1 MKDKNRFLIL
11 DLLRGLA
18 VIGMVVFHAIFIYNF
33 TAQSGL
39 ELYSGGYLIL
49 ARTVQF
55 TFITLVG
62 VCMAISRTY
71 RPVGFYKRQLKRF
84 VKVGICALLV
94 TLGTYYTQPD
104 FYVRFGILHFIA
116 VASLLIMFFA
126 RFTNLNL
133 LLAIGS
139 YLLGDFLVTIPGNV
153 LPLTI
158 LGFQNTTM
166 NTFDLFPIFP
176 WISLMFLGLFLG
188 NLALKKRAF
197 ESYPLKIEPEYIKPL
212 LPLIYIGHYALLIYV
227 IHIPIIVVILEL
239 LGFNLV

>member
-11 DLLRGLA
+11 DILRGLA
-18 VIGMVVFHAIFIYNF
+18 VIGMVVFHFLFIYNF
-33 TAQSGL
+33 VTRGDL
-39 ELYSGGYLIL
+39 NLYSGGYLIL
-49 ARTVQF
+49 ARAVEF
-55 TFITLVG
+55 IFITLVG

-116 VASLLIMFFA
+116 VASLLAMFFA
-126 RFTNLNL
+126 RFNNLNL
-133 LLAIGS
+133 FLAIGS
-139 YLLGDFLVTIPGNV
+139 YFLGDYLQTLPGNN
-153 LPLTI
+153 LPLTV
-158 LGFQNTTM
+158 LGFKNTVM

-176 WISLMFLGLFLG
+176 WISLIFLGIFLG
-188 NLALKKRAF
+188 NLALKKRSF
-197 ESYPLKIEPEYIKPL
+197 ENYPLKVAPEYIKPL
-212 LPLIYIGHYALLIYV
+212 LPLIFIGNYALFIYIV
-227 IHIPIIVVILEL
+227 HIPIIVVILQL